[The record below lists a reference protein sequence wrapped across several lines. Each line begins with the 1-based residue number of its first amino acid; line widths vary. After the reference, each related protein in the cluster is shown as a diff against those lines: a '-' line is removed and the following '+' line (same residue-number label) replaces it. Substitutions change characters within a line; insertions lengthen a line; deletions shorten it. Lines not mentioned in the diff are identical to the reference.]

1 MKPSSNS
8 RKRMQLHFDLTD
20 RLQAANPVAA
30 SSGKRKRRIDAA
42 AHESKDVLERAR
54 LGLRS
59 ILMAIE
65 ERPRSVR
72 AKRLVRILAGIYEC
86 NEIHLDP
93 DDLRVLNA
101 GLVAACIDCLK
112 FRVLRSVAPGSLP

>member
-1 MKPSSNS
+1 
-8 RKRMQLHFDLTD
+8 MQLHFDLTD
-20 RLQAANPVAA
+20 TLQAVDACAA
-30 SSGKRKRRIDAA
+30 SYGKRKRRIDTSS
-42 AHESKDVLERAR
+42 HDSEDVLERAR

-65 ERPRSVR
+65 ERPRSAR

-86 NEIHLDP
+86 NEIHLDTN
-93 DDLRVLNA
+93 DLRVLNA
-101 GLVAACIDCLK
+101 GLAAACIDCFK